1 MEKAELIRTERV
13 DLLKNP
19 FLAAAAFAFA
29 LPLSAQSPS
38 LVKDINPGFA
48 PVPESSY
55 AGLFHLDGDTL
66 YFSAIGEAGRELWK
80 YKSNGIPELVKDIN
94 PGPAHTTPGTLIRV
108 GDRLLFGADD
118 GDRGRELWQTDG
130 TAAGTTLVK
139 DINPT
144 GASGAAMRFQLGS
157 RALLF
162 ADDGVHG
169 YEPWITDGTA
179 AGTRLLA
186 DTVEGPES
194 PNFFNMRVKVGDRV
208 YLCAETGLWV
218 TDGTT
223 AGTIRLTSEPA
234 VILGAVGSTLIFR
247 GHDAEHGLELWRTD
261 GTVAGTAFMADIAPG
276 TTDSY
281 RLNAVTAAGASNG
294 SAILFFAYD
303 GSTHD
308 LWLTDG
314 TAGGTHKAV
323 LFSQLS
329 SPVKPGRVPTEL
341 WYSAGLWWFSTR
353 EGLWRTDGT
362 VAGTFLVSELR
373 PSRVQPAFGRTLF
386 TALDELWSTDGTPEG
401 TTLIKSFPVGIA
413 SGPTVLDGKAY
424 FCAWDGSTGF
434 EPWVSEDGTAGGTRL
449 VANLRPEG
457 AARPSL
463 PTMLTPG
470 GSGILFVATD
480 DQSVKRIWQSDATS
494 SGTTPIFTIDTR
506 FIDAVANLTLWN
518 DTIFY
523 SQEWTMFALKG
534 GKISQLHQMP
544 EVAPETIK
552 LPRGLLLRFVSHEP
566 WFTDGTHAG
575 TRAFTDAAGARLTLR
590 STVTENAGRW
600 YFVASNGGGSAL
612 YPTEGTPETTVPVLP
627 QFQPDSSTSTIHAAL
642 GAVYFNCGGLCRV
655 AANDGRGT
663 LVKRNVAPHA
673 WFSAGRF
680 LYFLSNHELWRTDG
694 TGAGTIK
701 LLSGDTMRHTAVG
714 DLLFFSA
721 SAAGTGAELW
731 RTDGTVAGT
740 YMVADVNPG
749 PAPSDPYGVAGA
761 GIFWFSADHAS
772 TGRELWRSD
781 GTAAGTMMVGDL
793 NPGPE
798 GSQPFEFVNAGDRL
812 FFTATTPDTGRELW
826 ALPLA
831 SSVITAADVR
841 LTEGNSGRKPA
852 SFTLTRSGSTVGTAS
867 VSYATVP
874 VNATA
879 GSDYAAKSGTVTF
892 ADGETTK
899 IIEITVAG
907 DTAVEGED
915 ETFLLTLSAPVGAAL
930 ARTVAVGII
939 EEDDMDVGPLLDATG
954 SATSVTL
961 TWSAHSAPGPVVYEI
976 YRGAPTTGFTLIGSS
991 SATQYSHPAEIAN
1004 ATHFYRVR
1012 ARDANGVYSPFSN
1025 TAFASVRT
1033 FTDDPLIAQV
1043 TKIKAAHFTELRSA
1057 INDARALA
1065 GLPVVMFDVSP
1076 GRLVHAAEIDALRAA
1091 LKGVYFSLGQEAPP
1105 ALNLPL
1111 TAGTSIKAAHIQ
1123 ELRHAVR

>member
-1 MEKAELIRTERV
+1 LNNR
-13 DLLKNP
+13 L
-19 FLAAAAFAFA
+19 LAAAVFAFA
-29 LPLSAQSPS
+29 LPLSAQSPY
-38 LVKDINPGFA
+38 LVEDINPGFA
-48 PVPESSY
+48 PVPDSSY
-55 AGLFHLDGDTL
+55 ANLFHLDGDTL
-66 YFSAIGEAGRELWK
+66 YFSAIGDAGRELWR
-80 YKSNGIPELVKDIN
+80 YKSNGIPEMVKDIN
-94 PGPAHTTPGTLIRV
+94 PGPAHTAPGTLIRV
-108 GDRLLFGADD
+108 GDRLLFGAHD

-144 GASGAAMRFQLGS
+144 GASGAAMLFRLGS

-194 PNFFNMRVKVGDRV
+194 PKFFNMRVKVGDRV

-234 VILGAVGSTLIFR
+234 IILGAVGSTLIFR
-247 GHDAEHGLELWRTD
+247 GRDAEHGLELWRTD
-261 GTVAGTAFMADIAPG
+261 GTVAGTAFLTDIAPG
-276 TTDSY
+276 TTSSY
-281 RLNAVTAAGASNG
+281 AVNPATAAGASNG

-308 LWLTDG
+308 LWMTDG

-329 SPVKPGRVPTEL
+329 SSVKPGRVPTAL

-362 VAGTFLVSELR
+362 VAGTFLVSALR
-373 PSRVQPAFGRTLF
+373 PSGVQPAFGRTLF
-386 TALDELWSTDGTPEG
+386 TALDELWSTDGTREG
-401 TTLIKSFPVGIA
+401 TTLIKSFPVGIV

-424 FCAWDGSTGF
+424 FCAYDGSTGF
-434 EPWVSEDGTAGGTRL
+434 EPWVSEDGTADGTRL

-457 AARPSL
+457 AARSSS
-463 PTMLTPG
+463 PTLLTPS
-470 GSGILFVATD
+470 GSGILFVATED
-480 DQSVKRIWQSDATS
+480 KFGKRIWQSDATS

-506 FIDAVANLTLWN
+506 FNDAVANLTLWKE
-518 DTIFY
+518 TIFY
-523 SQEWTMFALKG
+523 SRNWTMFALNG
-534 GKISQLHQMP
+534 GTLRALNEMP
-544 EVAPETIK
+544 EVAPETIA
-552 LPRGLLLRFVSHEP
+552 LPRGLLLRFVSHNP
-566 WFTDGTHAG
+566 WFTDGTVAG
-575 TRAFTDAAGARLTLR
+575 TRSFVDAAGALLTLR

-612 YPTEGTPETTVPVLP
+612 YTTEGTPETTLPVLSK
-627 QFQPDSSTSTIHAAL
+627 FQPGPSTGTIHAAL

-655 AANDGRGT
+655 AANDERGT
-663 LVKRNVAPHA
+663 LVKRNVAPRA

-680 LYFLSNHELWRTDG
+680 LYFLSHHELWRTDG

-714 DLLFFSA
+714 DLLFFSS

-749 PAPSDPYGVAGA
+749 PAPSDPFGVAGA
-761 GIFWFSADHAS
+761 GIFWFSAEHAS

-798 GSQPFEFVNAGDRL
+798 GSQPFDFVNAGDRL
-812 FFTATTPDTGRELW
+812 FFAATTPDTGRELW
-826 ALPLA
+826 VLPLA
-831 SSVITAADVR
+831 SGVITVADVR
-841 LTEGNSGRKPA
+841 LPEGNSGRKPA
-852 SFTLTRSGSTVGTAS
+852 SFTLTRSGSTAGTAS
-867 VSYATVP
+867 VSYVTVP

-879 GSDYAAKSGTVTF
+879 GPDYAARSGTVTF

-899 IIEITVAG
+899 TVEITVAG
-907 DTAVEGED
+907 DTVVEGED
-915 ETFLLTLSAPVGAAL
+915 ETFLLTLSAPVGATL

-939 EEDDMDVGPLLDATG
+939 EEDDIQSGPLLDARG

-976 YRGAPTTGFTLIGSS
+976 YRGAPATGFTLIGSS
-991 SATQYSHPAEIAN
+991 SGTQYSHPAEIAD

-1043 TKIKAAHFTELRSA
+1043 TKIKASHFTELRSA
-1057 INDARALA
+1057 INDARLLA
-1065 GLPVVMFDVSP
+1065 GLPPVGLDIPP
-1076 GRLVHAAEIDALRAA
+1076 GAFVRLSEINALRAA
-1091 LKGVYFSLGQEAPP
+1091 LNGVYIWLGQEAPS
-1105 ALNLPL
+1105 ALRLSL
-1111 TAGTSIKAAHIQ
+1111 TAGTAIKAAHIQ
-1123 ELRHAVR
+1123 ELRDALR